1 MFWKRERTCPCLG
14 CCHLAPGRTW
24 EVFSRNSGIR
34 LRKKKRYAAEFM
46 NLAAVSQLASLPLE
60 IRFWQQDC
68 GLQRLRPPRLPAPR
82 LGLEQSPAELS
93 RSFARTPRGVQ
104 HWPEHRCIFS

>member
-1 MFWKRERTCPCLG
+1 MLSFGAGAYMGGLLPEL
-14 CCHLAPGRTW
+14 
-24 EVFSRNSGIR
+24 RNKTSQ
-34 LRKKKRYAAEFM
+34 KKKYAAEVM
-46 NLAAVSQLASLPLE
+46 SLAAVSQLASLPLE
-60 IRFWQQDC
+60 IRFSQQDC
-68 GLQRLRPPRLPAPR
+68 GLQRLRPPRLQAPR